1 MSRLS
6 DESTATGITPAS
18 GVLVKGNEWPHE
30 SDSYSCFLLYGT
42 GVCQFVWKCYH
53 QFFETIYEPWIIQI
67 ANVLFGKDSYF
78 HKYILGWYFW
88 IWKIET
94 KSFICIK
101 KIIKWEKCIWFGFI
115 LFFMIFPNCFFSSQ
129 KEYLLICRTTFLLEH
144 VIWYITGLK
153 LKVC

>member
-6 DESTATGITPAS
+6 DESTVTGMTPAS

-30 SDSYSCFLLYGT
+30 SDSYSCFLLFGT

-88 IWKIET
+88 IWKIEI
-94 KSFICIK
+94 KSFICIYKLLNK
-101 KIIKWEKCIWFGFI
+101 KSASDLV
-115 LFFMIFPNCFFSSQ
+115 LFCFSWYSQTVFFSQ